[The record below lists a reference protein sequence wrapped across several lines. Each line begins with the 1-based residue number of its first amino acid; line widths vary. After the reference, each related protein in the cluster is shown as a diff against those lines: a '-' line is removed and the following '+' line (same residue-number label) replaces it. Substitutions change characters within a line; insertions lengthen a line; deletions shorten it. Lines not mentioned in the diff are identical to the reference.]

1 MSLPVNINTGFR
13 ETLYQNPNSS
23 NKITPLTEDDK
34 KNVCKDILITG
45 KKINNKY
52 SIPSQ
57 FPVITSNTQSNK
69 KIGGRKK
76 RRKTLR
82 KRRSKYGRY

>member
-23 NKITPLTEDDK
+23 KNKITPLTEDDK
-34 KNVCKDILITG
+34 KNICKEILNTG

-57 FPVITSNTQSNK
+57 FPVLISNTKSNK

-76 RRKTLR
+76 RKTLR
-82 KRRSKYGRY
+82 KKSKRYIRY

>member
-82 KRRSKYGRY
+82 KRRSKYSRY

>member
-1 MSLPVNINTGFR
+1 MSLPSNINIGFR
-13 ETLYQNPNSS
+13 ETLYENPNSS
-23 NKITPLTEDDK
+23 KNTISPFTEDDK
-34 KNVCKDILITG
+34 KNICKNILLTG

-57 FPVITSNTQSNK
+57 FPVITGTLSNK

-76 RRKTLR
+76 KRKTLR
-82 KRRSKYGRY
+82 KKSKSY